1 MMRLLKIK
9 FCKYCSS
16 FFRYKP
22 GELYIEDVT
31 YFWREGEYAY
41 TGQGIYTRCKHC
53 GGELVARLLNE

>member
-22 GELYIEDVT
+22 SELFVEDVT
-31 YFWREGEYAY
+31 YFWRDGEYAY
-41 TGQGIYTRCKHC
+41 KSQGIFVSCKHC
-53 GGELVARLLNE
+53 ENELEVKALG